1 MGLLILCDFALHIA
15 SIWVRNIL
23 GIRAQNRMQ
32 QRMLDRIL
40 RSEWHGKERFHSGDV
55 INRLEGDVGNVV
67 GFLTETIPS
76 TLSVLAMFLGAF
88 FYLFSMDALL
98 AVLIIIML
106 PIFILVSK
114 VYIKQMRKLTRKV
127 RDSDSKVQSVL
138 QETVQNRMLIKTLE
152 SDSMMVDKL
161 ESTQSEL
168 RHNVV
173 KRTIFSVFSNLILNF
188 GFALGYLIAFLW
200 SATRMYNHTLS
211 FGGMT
216 AFLQLVAKI
225 QG

>member
-1 MGLLILCDFALHIA
+1 
-15 SIWVRNIL
+15 
-23 GIRAQNRMQ
+23 MQ

-55 INRLEGDVGNVV
+55 INRLEGDVSNVV

-76 TLSVLAMFLGAF
+76 TLSVLALFLGAF

-114 VYIKQMRKLTRKV
+114 VYVKQMRKLTRKV

-152 SDSMMVDKL
+152 SDSMMVGKL
-161 ESTQSEL
+161 RGKAHHFLCLLQPYPQL
-168 RHNVV
+168 R
-173 KRTIFSVFSNLILNF
+173 FCP
-188 GFALGYLIAFLW
+188 W
-200 SATRMYNHTLS
+200 LS
-211 FGGMT
+211 HCIP
-216 AFLQLVAKI
+216 LECHEDV
-225 QG
+225 